1 MNLNLKK
8 VLSCPLVLMALTA
21 LIAVLPVPALAQA
34 YPARPITL
42 VCPFAPGGSADIMAR
57 LISVPLSKKLG
68 VTVVVEN
75 KAGAS
80 GNIGSG
86 QVARAKP
93 DGYTILLAASG
104 NMSVNQTLFKNL
116 NYDPIK
122 DFAPIIQISR
132 FPLVL
137 EVKAGSDIKT
147 LQQYI
152 DYAKANPTKVSYGSA
167 GNGSPQHLGP
177 ELIANMSGAPLQHI
191 PYKGASPALND
202 LLGGQIFSMCDIMAG
217 SINAINAGLLQ
228 PIAVTTKNRSPVLP
242 NVPTMDESGLKGFD
256 YYAWHGIVVP
266 AKTPPAIIAR
276 YNTVLNEIFSDPE
289 FRLRWEAIGSEVVGG
304 TPEAFNALILSEA
317 DRLGALVKKLGVQ
330 LD

>member
-1 MNLNLKK
+1 MKVIANLFIFAVMVVMSGAPSAQDKW
-8 VLSCPLVLMALTA
+8 PTQAITFLV
-21 LIAVLPVPALAQA
+21 P
-34 YPARPITL
+34 YP
-42 VCPFAPGGSADIMAR
+42 PGGPTDIMAR
-57 LISVPLSKKLG
+57 LLSVPLGAKLG
-68 VTVVVEN
+68 TTVVVEN

-122 DFAPIIQISR
+122 DFAPIIQISK

-137 EVKAGSDIKT
+137 EVKADSPIKT
-147 LQQYI
+147 LQQYL
-152 DYAKANPTKVSYGSA
+152 DYAKANPTKVTFGSA

-177 ELIANMSGAPLQHI
+177 EIVKKMSGAPLQHV
-191 PYKGASPALND
+191 PYKGAGPAIND

-217 SINAINAGLLQ
+217 SIKYIQSGLLH
-228 PIAVTTKNRSPVLP
+228 PIAVTTKSRSPVLP
-242 NVPTMDESGLKGFD
+242 NVPTMDEAGLPGFD
-256 YYAWHGIVVP
+256 YYAWHGIVAP
-266 AKTPPAIIAR
+266 AGTPDAIIQK
-276 YNTVLNEIFSDPE
+276 YNVALNEIFADPE
-289 FRLRWEAIGSEVVGG
+289 FKKRWEGIGSEIVAGSSK
-304 TPEAFNALILSEA
+304 EFAALIVSEA
-317 DRLGALVKKLGVQ
+317 ERLGALVKGLGVQ